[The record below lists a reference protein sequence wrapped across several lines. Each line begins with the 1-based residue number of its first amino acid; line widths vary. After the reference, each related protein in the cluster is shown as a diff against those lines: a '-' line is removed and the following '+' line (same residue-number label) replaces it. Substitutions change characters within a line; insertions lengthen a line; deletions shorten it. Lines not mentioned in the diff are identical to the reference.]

1 MSVRL
6 PSSLLEPGVVTN
18 EAAPRAGALDIGC
31 YPTGIDDLASQMASD
46 LEAAGFSSGV
56 DPNIMRWKYAKLLF
70 NLKNVYPAIF
80 RPDEDLGDLEKAVRD
95 EALACYRATGIEF
108 ASSEE
113 MRERAR
119 PHFKR
124 TDIPGLKRP
133 GSSTWQS
140 LARGR
145 NRVETDYLNGEIVLL
160 GALHGIATPYNRA
173 LQVMAN
179 QVANGDF
186 PIASRKRQD
195 LDNYIS

>member
-1 MSVRL
+1 MA
-6 PSSLLEPGVVTN
+6 T
-18 EAAPRAGALDIGC
+18 
-31 YPTGIDDLASQMASD
+31 DLK
-46 LEAAGFSSGV
+46 AAGFSSRV
-56 DPNIMRWKYAKLLF
+56 DSDIMRWKYAKLLF

-80 RPDEDLGDLEKAVRD
+80 HPDEDLNDLEKAVRE
-95 EALACYRATGIEF
+95 EALACYRAAGIEF
-108 ASSEE
+108 ATSEE

-119 PHFKR
+119 PYFKR

-160 GALHGIATPYNRA
+160 GTLHGVPTPHNRA
-173 LQVMAN
+173 VQIMAN
-179 QVANGDF
+179 QIANGDF
-186 PIASRKRQD
+186 PIASMKRQD